1 MTLVFQRLVFQ
12 RCIERRCLGFWTLKT
27 RIPDSTS
34 KNFSD
39 SGIRIP
45 LHALRQKHVMPCFF
59 LFVQANILLAA
70 KSCVIP
76 LGIESGYLPDDALS
90 VSSYY
95 DARYYPPF
103 SRLNNIYQ
111 KGNDGSWCAKSNDGN
126 QWLQVN
132 FGRETTVT
140 KVATQGRNNGAEWVI
155 SYSLSY
161 STDGIHWASYTLM
174 DGHIKV
180 YQQSNCCL
188 NIKHN
193 GSILSIS

>member
-1 MTLVFQRLVFQ
+1 MSWILDSKAQDFGFHKQKFKF
-12 RCIERRCLGFWTLKT
+12 LGF
-27 RIPDSTS
+27 RNPDSFGCPAPKTCY
-34 KNFSD
+34 
-39 SGIRIP
+39 
-45 LHALRQKHVMPCFF
+45 AVF
-59 LFVQANILLAA
+59 LFFVVVYLFKANILLAA
-70 KSCVIP
+70 ESCVIP
-76 LGIESGYLPDDALS
+76 LGIESGHLPDDTLS
-90 VSSYY
+90 ASSYY
-95 DARYYPPF
+95 SANYYPHF

-111 KGNDGSWCAKSNDGN
+111 KGNDGSWCTKTNDGN

-140 KVATQGRNNGAEWVI
+140 KVATQGRNNGGEWVI

-180 YQQSNCCL
+180 DHQSSCCL

-193 GSILSIS
+193 EYQS